1 MANDYSFMGFCLG
14 LAFLVVALTG
24 GIVYINNYYTLQEN
38 VIIERMVANGADPIL
53 AMCGIH
59 NRMATDQ
66 TCFARS
72 LTVKGN

>member
-1 MANDYSFMGFCLG
+1 MTGDTSILVFSFSVMFSILVLILGLTYLNNDY
-14 LAFLVVALTG
+14 
-24 GIVYINNYYTLQEN
+24 TLREN

-66 TCFARS
+66 MCFARS